1 MIRRLLLLWHRAKT
15 RGKMDRV
22 FSRGEDP
29 YGYARSPY
37 ETARLEAMEAALG
50 ERCYA
55 RAVEVG
61 CAEGFFT
68 QRLAG
73 RCEKVAAVDI
83 SPVALERARR
93 RLRDQ
98 PGVSFHEAD
107 VRAWAPEGAGDL
119 VVLGDVLYYLDK
131 PMLGAEFEAVFPK
144 IRGWLVPGGRL
155 ILAHGFAGPQELAH
169 RRGFRERFERLGL
182 RLVSETVVGEG
193 LAGPVRCLLCVLE
206 AP

>member
-1 MIRRLLLLWHRAKT
+1 
-15 RGKMDRV
+15 MDRV

-29 YGYARSPY
+29 YGYGRSPY
-37 ETARLEAMEAALG
+37 ETARLGAMEAALG
-50 ERCYA
+50 SRRYG

-68 QRLAG
+68 QRLAAHAE
-73 RCEKVAAVDI
+73 RVEAVDI

-93 RLRDQ
+93 RLE
-98 PGVSFHEAD
+98 GKKNVAFHEAD
-107 VRAWAPEGAGDL
+107 MRDWAPQEAGDL

-131 PMLGAEFEAVFPK
+131 PMVSAEFEAVFGK
-144 IRGWLVPGGRL
+144 VRGWLAPGGRL
-155 ILAHGFAGPQELAH
+155 ILAHGFAGPEELAH

-182 RLVSETVVGEG
+182 RLRSETVVGEG